1 MGKSSGP
8 TKEQNKITEEQ
19 LGISEQANAR
29 ANQIF
34 QLSEPGFQQA
44 ENYYQKLASGDQQQI
59 FSAIAPA
66 VGQINTAS
74 QGAAKNIAQNMPRG
88 GVEQLA
94 QANLQQ
100 QRAGQVGNLA
110 TQAYTSSF
118 PALASLSQGGIGL
131 AANEVANAIG
141 AGQVGSQSN
150 QAVMQAQSQG
160 KGSTL
165 GFAGSLAGA
174 GGEKGAASKLA
185 TAPLAF

>member
-1 MGKSSGP
+1 MGKGGG
-8 TKEQNKITEEQ
+8 TNQQNQITQQQ
-19 LGISEQANAR
+19 LGIEQQQQGIS
-29 ANQIF
+29 NQLF
-34 QLSEPGFQQA
+34 KESNPGFMQA
-44 ENYYQKLASGDQQQI
+44 ENYYSQLASGNPNQI

-74 QGAAKNIAQNMPRG
+74 QGASQQIAQNLPRG
-88 GVEQLA
+88 GVEQMA

-118 PALASLSQGGIGL
+118 PALGALSQGGMGL
-131 AANEVANAIG
+131 AANDIANAIS
-141 AGQVGSQSN
+141 AGSVASGSN
-150 QAVMQAQSQG
+150 QAVMQANAAG

-174 GGEKGAASKLA
+174 GGQKGAAALLA
-185 TAPLAF
+185 A